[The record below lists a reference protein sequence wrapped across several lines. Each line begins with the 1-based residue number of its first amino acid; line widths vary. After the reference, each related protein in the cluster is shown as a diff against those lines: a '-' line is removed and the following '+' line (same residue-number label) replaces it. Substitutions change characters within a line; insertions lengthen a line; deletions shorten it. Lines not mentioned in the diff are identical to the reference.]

1 MAKYCYQFF
10 FLPFTRQGEYVKE
23 FKRAR
28 RRDDDIALVNADVH
42 SAFFKLQ
49 LPSGPLIEN
58 SPGIK
63 PGTLIACDRVCIP
76 GLQRLQHLKK
86 YAHSRRVKVQYS
98 EGISKLNPTKIE
110 ICFHRNASLGLGQCL
125 QNEWKALDKGSWTA
139 LMSPFETKFIDIRM
153 PGTLFDSL
161 TISVEETE
169 KHNICCFVW
178 INCWAW
184 VSNST
189 LRIRIG
195 SFHASRIRLW

>member
-1 MAKYCYQFF
+1 MAARARFNIIDCKGSVRTVFARAFFKGYRMADLRHGEILLSVF

-42 SAFFKLQ
+42 STFFKLQ

-86 YAHSRRVKVQYS
+86 YAIFRRN
-98 EGISKLNPTKIE
+98 IKIK
-110 ICFHRNASLGLGQCL
+110 S
-125 QNEWKALDKGSWTA
+125 NED
-139 LMSPFETKFIDIRM
+139 
-153 PGTLFDSL
+153 
-161 TISVEETE
+161 
-169 KHNICCFVW
+169 
-178 INCWAW
+178 
-184 VSNST
+184 
-189 LRIRIG
+189 
-195 SFHASRIRLW
+195 